1 MIDMVPVYPDK
12 LSAHVAA
19 TNLANQIRNDL
30 IDTVYHAWEHMLGKK
45 VLKADGSRA
54 KAADIPL
61 TIDLERYGLK
71 LGDCHIWLDFRSG
84 YSVRYSLWVDVH
96 YTYMS
101 SAWGEHEAE
110 ERESHVRH
118 ETTLHIGEIKNQIL
132 VKIEKP
138 PLFRT
143 DYSVETVLNAR
154 KELKE
159 LQIVEHEIKSRIAH
173 FGY

>member
-1 MIDMVPVYPDK
+1 MVPVYPDK

-19 TNLANQIRNDL
+19 SNLANQIRNDL
-30 IDTVYHAWEHMLGKK
+30 IDTAYHAWEHMLGKK

-61 TIDLERYGLK
+61 TINLERYGLK
-71 LGDCHIWLDFRSG
+71 LGDCHIWLDLRSG

-96 YTYMS
+96 YTYNVVP
-101 SAWGEHEAE
+101 WGDTEEI

-118 ETTLHIGEIKNQIL
+118 ETALNIGDIKNQIL
-132 VKIEKP
+132 TKIEKP

-143 DYSVETVLNAR
+143 DYIADVVLNAR
-154 KELKE
+154 KELRV
-159 LQIVEHEIKSRIAH
+159 LQEQEHEIKSRIAH
-173 FGY
+173 FGEY